1 MDFTGIAQ
9 LISTVGF
16 PIACCVYLIYS
27 HTKENEKNA
36 EMIEKLRDTVENN
49 TKALIR
55 LCAKMGDDD
64 EKDRD

>member
-1 MDFTGIAQ
+1 MDFTGITT

-36 EMIEKLRDTVENN
+36 EIIEKLRDTVENN

-55 LCAKMGDDD
+55 LCSKLGADDD
-64 EKDRD
+64 ESRN

>member
-1 MDFTGIAQ
+1 M
-9 LISTVGF
+9 LRLS
-16 PIACCVYLIYS
+16 YLF

-55 LCAKMGDDD
+55 LCAKIGEDD